1 MTVSFRRLPL
11 SKRKCSKIA
20 SQYGKIAKKE
30 ILSIKYSIH
39 QRTSNL
45 VYPKMCDYACVK
57 PCYGKTVKWG
67 KGLCLLSFLGSNW
80 GPCGQGWGLGLLGC
94 GWGLMMG
101 WMDLL
106 ANSGLQRPDLIN
118 VKPRMGKWL
127 RGGGCVPLRVWLG
140 PLGSWLWDLALWDLD
155 EAQWCNGSIV

>member
-1 MTVSFRRLPL
+1 MTIYFARPQV
-11 SKRKCSKIA
+11 SKRKCSKVA

-67 KGLCLLSFLGSNW
+67 
-80 GPCGQGWGLGLLGC
+80 
-94 GWGLMMG
+94 
-101 WMDLL
+101 
-106 ANSGLQRPDLIN
+106 
-118 VKPRMGKWL
+118 GKVVFTVFF
-127 RGGGCVPLRVWLG
+127 GV
-140 PLGSWLWDLALWDLD
+140 
-155 EAQWCNGSIV
+155 